1 MTDAPNP
8 HIKTLCNQLAKVTK
22 ERTDA
27 QAKIAELE
35 NALSAA
41 SGTIAAM
48 RADRL
53 AALPDMI
60 APLVWE
66 ELDEHEYG
74 NTFTAIGKNGRH
86 YEAGVDASG
95 QVYWGFHASVV
106 NDGSLVSGWIADAQ
120 DAANTHNRA
129 AIMAPFK
136 P

>member
-1 MTDAPNP
+1 MSMR
-8 HIKTLCNQLAKVTK
+8 
-22 ERTDA
+22 E
-27 QAKIAELE
+27 KIAEIINAGELLLTYQELADEILE
-35 NALSAA
+35 
-41 SGTIAAM
+41 
-48 RADRL
+48 
-53 AALPDMI
+53 ALPDMI

-120 DAANTHNRA
+120 DAANTHHRA
-129 AIMAPFK
+129 TIMEAFIGETQ
-136 P
+136 

>member
-1 MTDAPNP
+1 MRD
-8 HIKTLCNQLAKVTK
+8 Q
-22 ERTDA
+22 
-27 QAKIAELE
+27 IAEIIEWEVLSTKNSDGWGCQ
-35 NALSAA
+35 NAVTA
-41 SGTIAAM
+41 I
-48 RADRL
+48 L

-106 NDGSLVSGWIADAQ
+106 NDASLVSGWIADAQ
-120 DAANTHNRA
+120 NAANTHHRA
-129 AIMAPFK
+129 AIMAAFK
-136 P
+136 GDVS